1 MMLTL
6 YPTDIYS
13 MPKGNMWKEKESP
26 IYQPKHAKQKGWQ
39 KTKRK

>member
-13 MPKGNMWKEKESP
+13 MPKGNMWKKESP
-26 IYQPKHAKQKGWQ
+26 IYQPKHTKQKAWQ